1 MTWRAWT
8 TFLALC
14 AIWGLPYFFIKV
26 ALDELSPAVIAWG
39 RIALAA
45 LVLIPIAWR
54 RGVLKPLL
62 AHKGAIVG
70 FAVAEMAVPFLLIA
84 VGEKWLSSSLTGILV
99 ATVPMTVV
107 ILAPLMGVREKLG
120 WRRLAGLAIG
130 FGGVVALLG
139 LDSGHGPMLW
149 LGVLCIIGAVIGY
162 AVGPLIVQRY
172 LADVDELGAVAGSL
186 AVASI
191 LLLPVAALS
200 LPPQFPSLA
209 ASGSVVI
216 LGLFCTAL
224 AMILYFY
231 LINEAGAA
239 RASLVAYVNPA
250 VAALLG
256 VLVLD
261 EPFGVNSGVGL
272 AMILFGSWLATHKPQ
287 ARPIA
292 ASDSIEG
299 SVRDA

>member
-1 MTWRAWT
+1 
-8 TFLALC
+8 
-14 AIWGLPYFFIKV
+14 V
-26 ALDELSPAVIAWG
+26 
-39 RIALAA
+39 AA
-45 LVLIPIAWR
+45 LVLIPIAWH
-54 RGVLKPLL
+54 RGVLKPALT
-62 AHKGAIVG
+62 HKGAIIS
-70 FAVAEMAVPFLLIA
+70 FAVVEMAIPFLLIA
-84 VGEKWLSSSLTGILV
+84 IGEKWLSSSLTGILV

-107 ILAPLMGVREKLG
+107 IIAPLMGVREKLG

-139 LDSGHGPMLW
+139 LDSGHGAMLW
-149 LGVLCIIGAVIGY
+149 LGLLCIVGAVIGY

-186 AVASI
+186 VVASL

-200 LPPQFPSLA
+200 LPSQLPSFG
-209 ASGSVVI
+209 ASSSVLV
-216 LGLFCTAL
+216 LGLACTAL

-256 VLVLD
+256 ALVLN
-261 EPFGVNSGVGL
+261 EPFGVNSGIGL
-272 AMILFGSWLATHKPQ
+272 AMILFGSWLATYKPQ
-287 ARPIA
+287 PKKATATPARSMDEA
-292 ASDSIEG
+292 QASSPTDN
-299 SVRDA
+299 